1 MENHR
6 ARPAARKRLQVERL
20 DDRILPDAA
29 AAGQVLLILREQQ
42 FLASI
47 IRTEN
52 SIQIQVID
60 TGALS
65 QSAGLGSLPTT
76 VATTPPSAGPA
87 TGSDSAGSTTSS
99 DPTSVTNST
108 SDPNSTGTI
117 GTDSSALATTGT
129 SSSSATITNSNSN
142 SAASTSNSALAPAST
157 SQKPSDLSGSRA
169 LTTESNTGSLE
180 LNDALASL
188 QVKGSD
194 VRSMV
199 ESMPM
204 SIASL
209 YPFLS
214 ATVAAQ
220 ASTRTVGDVD
230 GRLPGL
236 MTTTTETNNSSLDR
250 VDAPVRSLK
259 PLLRPLPAFRSFMG
273 KEAEIAPTMVPGLAE
288 EASPVEAT
296 MASAEIGGEFIN
308 EFAPF
313 DPSTMDERIQ
323 QFLAKL
329 HDQPHTSDSN
339 GRFGSLAV
347 LSVAVLGGLVGMQ
360 LVRRQKPESR
370 KRELSTKS
378 LRRSATIPIW

>member
-1 MENHR
+1 MGNQR
-6 ARPAARKRLQVERL
+6 ARSTVRKCLEVERL

-29 AAGQVLLILREQQ
+29 AAGQILLILREQQ

-52 SIQIQVID
+52 AVQIQVID

-65 QSAGLGSLPTT
+65 QSASLGSLPAT
-76 VATTPPSAGPA
+76 VATTSPTATPT
-87 TGSDSAGSTTSS
+87 TGSDSASSTTSS
-99 DPTSVTNST
+99 DPTSVTSSN
-108 SDPNSTGTI
+108 SDPNSTGPI

-129 SSSSATITNSNSN
+129 SSSSATSTNSNSN
-142 SAASTSNSALAPAST
+142 SAASAGNSALAPTST
-157 SQKPSDLSGSRA
+157 SQKPSDLSGSRT
-169 LTTESNTGSLE
+169 LITESNTGSSE
-180 LNDALASL
+180 LNDALASV

-204 SIASL
+204 SVASL

-214 ATVAAQ
+214 ATVTAQ
-220 ASTRTVGDVD
+220 AGARTVGDVD
-230 GRLPGL
+230 GRLPSL
-236 MTTTTETNNSSLDR
+236 MTTTAETNTSSLDR

-259 PLLRPLPAFRSFMG
+259 PLLRPLPAFKWFTG
-273 KEAEIAPTMVPGLAE
+273 KEAEIAQTIAPGLAG
-288 EASPVEAT
+288 EASPAEAT
-296 MASAEIGGEFIN
+296 MASAEIDGEFIN

-313 DPSTMDERIQ
+313 DPATMDERIQ

-339 GRFGSLAV
+339 GRFGSLAL

-378 LRRSATIPIW
+378 LHRSATRPIW